1 MRCEHRS
8 PSDGRRNHPAGCLLF
23 YGKRPF
29 RVHIDPTED
38 GYTTRMS
45 FRRRRRRS
53 RPSAEQ
59 RDTVHTYDVGV
70 GFTNCEFNLFGR
82 GVGAATAQ
90 RLPKMSLALYDGR
103 PADHSPG
110 GQKLAAELS

>member
-8 PSDGRRNHPAGCLLF
+8 PAGCPLF
-23 YGKRPF
+23 SAGEARAS
-29 RVHIDPTED
+29 
-38 GYTTRMS
+38 YTTRMS

-70 GFTNCEFNLFGR
+70 GFTNYEFDLFDR

-90 RLPKMSLALYDGR
+90 RLPKMSLAPYDGR
-103 PADHSPG
+103 PANRSPG
-110 GQKLAAELS
+110 GQTLAAEELS